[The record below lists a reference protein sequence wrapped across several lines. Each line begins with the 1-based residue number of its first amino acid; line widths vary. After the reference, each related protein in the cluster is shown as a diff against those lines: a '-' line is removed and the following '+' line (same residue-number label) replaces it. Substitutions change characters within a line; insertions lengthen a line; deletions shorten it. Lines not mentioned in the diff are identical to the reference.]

1 MRAIV
6 FCVMLGALGQAAT
19 AYAQEKGD
27 SGVVMGYPTS
37 VGFIYHVNDR
47 FAIRPEI
54 TFNVV
59 SGSSETDFSSTD
71 GDTWALGFAVSGNFY
86 VGQWDKLR
94 SYINARYSYNRAETT
109 TLNTLLLP
117 LSDELESTLTSNA
130 HGVGGS
136 FGAQYTL
143 HERFGVFGEV
153 GAAFSHQNTRSEAT
167 GGRSNSNQFGS
178 RTAVGVI
185 FYF

>member
-6 FCVMLGALGQAAT
+6 FCGMIGLLGQATT
-19 AYAQEKGD
+19 AFAQEKGD
-27 SGVVMGYPTS
+27 AGVVMGYPSS

-47 FAIRPEI
+47 FAIRPEV

-59 SGSSETDFSSTD
+59 SGTSETDFSSSD
-71 GDTWALGFAVSGNFY
+71 GDTWALGFAVGANFY

-94 SYINARYSYNRAETT
+94 SYINARYGYNRAETT
-109 TLNTLLLP
+109 TLNTLLFP
-117 LSDELESTLTSNA
+117 LSQDTESTLTSDA
-130 HGVGGS
+130 QAFAGS
-136 FGAQYTL
+136 FGAQYSL
-143 HERFGVFGEV
+143 HERFSVFGEV
-153 GAAFSHQNTRSEAT
+153 GAVFSHQKTKSEAT

-178 RTAVGVI
+178 RTAVGVV

>member
-6 FCVMLGALGQAAT
+6 LCVMLGAIGQATT
-19 AYAQEKGD
+19 AFAQEKRNL
-27 SGVVMGYPTS
+27 GVVMGYPSS

-47 FAIRPEI
+47 FAIRPEV
-54 TFNVV
+54 TFTVV
-59 SGSSETDFSSTD
+59 SGSSETDFSSTE

-94 SYINARYSYNRAETT
+94 SYISTRYNYNHGETT
-109 TLNTLLLP
+109 TLNTLLFP
-117 LSDELESTLTSNA
+117 LSDEMESTLSSNA
-130 HGVGGS
+130 HGIAGS
-136 FGAQYTL
+136 FGAEYSL
-143 HERFGVFGEV
+143 HERFSVFGEV
-153 GAAFSHQNTRSEAT
+153 GGIFSHQNTKSEAT

-178 RTAVGVI
+178 RTAVGVV